1 MLINLKLK
9 VLINLEV
16 KMLMNLMVK
25 NEEVDQPRVEG
36 VD

>member
-25 NEEVDQPRVEG
+25 NEDVDQPRVEG